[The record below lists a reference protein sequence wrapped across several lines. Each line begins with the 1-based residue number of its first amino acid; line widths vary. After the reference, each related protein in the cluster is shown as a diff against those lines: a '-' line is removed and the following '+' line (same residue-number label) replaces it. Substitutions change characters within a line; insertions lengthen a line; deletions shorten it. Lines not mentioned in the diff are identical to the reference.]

1 VAGFCTKCGT
11 ALPPNTQFCTA
22 CGAPMEAAA
31 IAPPTAPPAY
41 GQPGVPYAPPPGSG
55 SSALKVIL
63 IVVGVLVGL
72 GILSSIIFMFGVWRV
87 SRAMHVN
94 RAGDSVTVS
103 TPTGTITA
111 GNTAVVSEADL
122 GVPIYPGAARSEGGM
137 QVNSANSSMVTV
149 VYSTSDPVSKVVD
162 FYKGKLGENTSVIQT
177 GDGAVITSGKEN
189 NKESLVITV
198 SPDTSSSD
206 GQTKIGIMRT
216 RNK

>member
-1 VAGFCTKCGT
+1 MAVFCTKCGT
-11 ALPPNTQFCTA
+11 ALPSNSQFCTA
-22 CGAPMEAAA
+22 CGAPAGAAPA
-31 IAPPTAPPAY
+31 TPPSAPPVY

-55 SSALKVIL
+55 SSPVKVIL

-72 GILSSIIFMFGVWRV
+72 GILSTIVFMFGVWRV

-94 RAGDSVTVS
+94 RSGDSVTLS

-122 GVPIYPGAARSEGGM
+122 GVPIYPGATRSQGGM
-137 QVNSANSSMVTV
+137 QVNSGNSSMVTV
-149 VYSTSDPVSKVVD
+149 VYSTPDPVSKVVD

-189 NKESLVITV
+189 NKEDLVITV
-198 SPDTSSSD
+198 TPDTSSSD